1 MQCPDRNDEALC
13 PTLPRA
19 WAEIDVGAWEANFR
33 AIAAAVSPATVQA
46 VVKAN
51 AYGLGAPEAARAFRR
66 AGCRHLAVA
75 NVEEGREL
83 LDLGMQ
89 VLLLGAVLPAEVPA
103 VVATGIVPSVP
114 DYAGA
119 RRISDAARAVGR
131 RVPVHIL
138 VDSGMG
144 RLGIALSGARDEVLR
159 ISRLPGILTEG
170 IYTHFPTAGRRDA
183 PTYRQIAE
191 FAGLIRELESA
202 GCVFKWRHMANSA
215 AVAGLPEAYRAPFN
229 MVRPGLDLHGAHLS
243 ITPRPYR
250 TRPVFSLKSW
260 LVGIRTLPKGATVG
274 YGRTYTVTRPAG
286 ERIGTVAIG
295 YADGYPRSLSNIG
308 SVLVRDRICPV
319 VGMVCMDYTMVSLED
334 VPDAEIGDEAVV
346 IGNAGPAAVSIA
358 AVARRAGTIPY
369 ELMCQVGRRV
379 HRRYVRQDEAS
390 APTEVTGPA
399 G

>member
-1 MQCPDRNDEALC
+1 MLC
-13 PTLPRA
+13 PRENPDAVHPVMPRA
-19 WAEIDVGAWEANFR
+19 WVEIDVRAWEENFR
-33 AIAAAVSPATVQA
+33 AVAGAVSPATVLA

-75 NVEEGREL
+75 SIEEGREL

-103 VVATGIVPSVP
+103 VVETGIVASIP
-114 DYAGA
+114 DYATA
-119 RRISDAARAVGR
+119 LRISDAAQAVGR
-131 RVPVHIL
+131 RVSVHIQ

-144 RLGIALSGARDEVLR
+144 RLGIVLSSALDEILR

-191 FAGLIRELESA
+191 FASLVRELESA
-202 GCVFKWRHMANSA
+202 GCGFKWRHMANSA

-250 TRPVFSLKSW
+250 ARPVFSLKSR
-260 LVGIRTLPKGATVG
+260 LVGIRTLPQGATVG
-274 YGRTYTVTRPAG
+274 YGRTYAVTRPGG

-295 YADGYPRSLSNIG
+295 YADGYPRSLSNTG
-308 SVLVRDRICPV
+308 SALVRERTCPV
-319 VGMVCMDYTMVSLED
+319 VGMVCMDYTMISLEN
-334 VPDAEIGDEAVV
+334 VPDAEIGDEVV
-346 IGNAGPAAVSIA
+346 LVGNTGPVAVSIA
-358 AVARRAGTIPY
+358 AVARKAGTIPY
-369 ELMCQVGRRV
+369 ELMCQIGRRV
-379 HRRYVRQDEAS
+379 HRRYVGRDGENS
-390 APTEVTGPA
+390 RVEVPESLK
-399 G
+399 